1 MNTNTFTHLTKIF
14 MNRDLRS
21 NRMKYIKLPV
31 QKFSV
36 FLSLPSFFIFLLIIT
51 LPLHDA
57 WGENEKDRHQG
68 GDSEPSRLPW
78 QDYSVVASSSNEPE
92 TLLRW
97 GSRLRWR
104 RAWEAESLDSMRRDI
119 WSPSRLP
126 SGEHPYSREDAEPR
140 CRPSFQPD
148 LISGAQENSGLAQ
161 SCSLSVGQGAYF
173 LSSFTIYQLHVKQRS
188 QTSGLGCYVSEADE
202 VWWNTE
208 RQGSQPTGNGALQS
222 DPAYLVPA
230 LLLIGYEAKS
240 CRSSSFS
247 KEAENPKE
255 LGILG
260 VYVRVCVRALHFLKC
275 WLN

>member
-1 MNTNTFTHLTKIF
+1 

-21 NRMKYIKLPV
+21 NRMKHIKLPV
-31 QKFSV
+31 QKFS
-36 FLSLPSFFIFLLIIT
+36 LCLPSLPSFLIFLLVIT

-78 QDYSVVASSSNEPE
+78 QDYSVVASSSNEPK
-92 TLLRW
+92 TPLRW

-104 RAWEAESLDSMRRDI
+104 RAWEAESLDSVRRDI

-126 SGEHPYSREDAEPR
+126 SREHPHSREDTEPR
-140 CRPSFQPD
+140 CRPSSQPD

-161 SCSLSVGQGAYF
+161 SCSLSVVQGAYF
-173 LSSFTIYQLHVKQRS
+173 PSPFPVYRRHVKQRS

-208 RQGSQPTGNGALQS
+208 RQGLQPTGNGALQS
-222 DPAYLVPA
+222 GPAHFVPT

-247 KEAENPKE
+247 KEAEHPKE
-255 LGILG
+255 PGILG
-260 VYVRVCVRALHFLKC
+260 VYVHVCVGALNFFKC